1 MFLKR
6 SCRQINSNVLLIL
19 SATILVTVAS
29 PAFAQTEQPTA
40 APSKTATPADADV
53 TPEPE
58 STAEATDMLDEN
70 RRFTQAELSVL
81 VGNVQ
86 RPNGIVWFNDNLYT
100 ACIGDSTLYEID
112 SESGETRTFIFGI
125 RDAHSLFAEET
136 EAGFDLWVPDFATN
150 TLYQLDQ
157 ARTLP
162 NAVTEELQGPWG
174 IDQLDDDGFVIT
186 NLRAG
191 ELVYVSRE
199 GEITTIAEGLR
210 SPAGVIVIDEMI
222 ILANNGSARRAIE
235 WAEIPEDFD
244 IESDDLELLE
254 FQPLVSGL
262 QNVSSLALAPDG
274 DLYFAYALGRRG
286 VVGRID
292 PTQCIDGG
300 CTNDETDI
308 VIYSELDA
316 PLAGL
321 TISDDMRLFMHS
333 IYLPEI
339 YWVDLDR

>member
-1 MFLKR
+1 MR
-6 SCRQINSNVLLIL
+6 INSGILIAMIAAVLL
-19 SATILVTVAS
+19 SAANQT
-29 PAFAQTEQPTA
+29 FAQTEQPTP
-40 APSKTATPADADV
+40 APSKTATPATTDE
-53 TPEPE
+53 TPVPE
-58 STAEATDMLDEN
+58 ETAEATDSNVLDET

-112 SESGETRTFIFGI
+112 STSGETRTFIFGI
-125 RDAHSLFAEET
+125 RDAHSLYAEET
-136 EAGFDLWVPDFATN
+136 DAGFDLWVPDFATN

-157 ARTLP
+157 ARALP
-162 NAVTEELQGPWG
+162 NPITQDLQGPWG
-174 IDQLDDDGFVIT
+174 ITRLDENGFIIT

-191 ELVYVSRE
+191 ELVYVTSE

-210 SPAGVIVIDEMI
+210 SPAGVVIIDDMIV
-222 ILANNGSARRAIE
+222 LANNGSARRAIE
-235 WAEIPEDFD
+235 WAEIPDDFNPAEDED
-244 IESDDLELLE
+244 PVLLE
-254 FQPLVSGL
+254 FKPLVSGL

-274 DLYFAYALGRRG
+274 DLYFAYALGQRG
-286 VVGRID
+286 VIGRVNPED
-292 PTQCIDGG
+292 CIDGG

-308 VIYSELDA
+308 VVYSELDA

-339 YWVDLDR
+339 YWVDLNR